1 MLVRRT
7 SWSAAG
13 LPASL
18 CGQEATRG
26 PGGPPHMP
34 DAEIIAVGSEMLTSQ
49 RIDTNSLF
57 LTDHLNSLGVEVRRK
72 LIIGDD
78 RALLTGAI
86 RHALRHVELVILT
99 GGLGPTEDDVT
110 RDAVA
115 AAMERVQVFDKSICD
130 SIE

>member
-49 RIDTNSLF
+49 RIDTNSLY
-57 LTDHLNSLGVEVRRK
+57 LTDQLNSLGVEVRRK
-72 LIIGDD
+72 LIVGDD
-78 RALLTGAI
+78 RPLLTATVRQGLECASI
-86 RHALRHVELVILT
+86 VILT

-110 RDAVA
+110 REAVA
-115 AAMERVQVFDKSICD
+115 TALGRSLQFHQE
-130 SIE
+130 